1 VRCKYDRRP
10 AAALKHGGKSLSP
23 RTLLIILAGAL
34 LIAASIPAFS
44 LTCDECREIEKKREA
59 ARQELAQKEKE
70 ISAAFEKKQFQKVGK
85 IRSEITAMRRSVLD
99 MRAQDEECKKACRPD
114 VVKELECQRLESEL
128 LKLDTEDSQTDT
140 DKIDALYRELSRC
153 TRELEQLKKPEK

>member
-1 VRCKYDRRP
+1 MF
-10 AAALKHGGKSLSP
+10 
-23 RTLLIILAGAL
+23 AGAL
-34 LIAASIPAFS
+34 LIAASLPAFS
-44 LTCDECREIEKKREA
+44 LTCEECQEIERKKEA

-99 MRAQDEECKKACRPD
+99 MRAQDEVCKKACRAD
-114 VVKELECQRLESEL
+114 VVKELECRRLESEL
-128 LKLDTEDSQTDT
+128 LKLDTEDAQTDT
-140 DKIDALYRELSRC
+140 NKIDALYRDLSKC